1 MVICHVHVHLLT
13 KGVHTIFL
21 LRENIVIMIANKEY
35 TLAEAKKISSNPDSE
50 NKTVQHK
57 ILKKG

>member
-1 MVICHVHVHLLT
+1 MHLLT
-13 KGVHTIFL
+13 KGVHIIFL
-21 LRENIVIMIANKEY
+21 LRENIVIMIANEY

-50 NKTVQHK
+50 YKIVLHK